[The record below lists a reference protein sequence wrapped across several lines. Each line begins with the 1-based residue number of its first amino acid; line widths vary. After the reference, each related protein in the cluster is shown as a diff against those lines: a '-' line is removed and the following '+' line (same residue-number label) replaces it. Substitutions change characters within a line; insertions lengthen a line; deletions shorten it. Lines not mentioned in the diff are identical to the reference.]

1 MSKYRFILPLLF
13 LVLFSQLMAQQSLI
27 DKGLN
32 AEKLGLPSRAEE
44 YYRQSIVDDPEN
56 PMGYFLL
63 GKLLQKKSHL
73 DEAVEMFRQAFTIDE
88 KYAEAYVSLV

>member
-1 MSKYRFILPLLF
+1 MSKYKFILPLLF

-44 YYRQSIVDDPEN
+44 YYRQSLKQGDHMKNQYVGDIGDY
-56 PMGYFLL
+56 GKYGLLRFL
-63 GKLLQKKSHL
+63 
-73 DEAVEMFRQAFTIDE
+73 ARQGIRIGIN
-88 KYAEAYVSLV
+88 